1 MDWEKQLEPSFSAD
15 TAALQSRRPLVLCLT
30 NYVAI
35 AFNANALLAVG
46 ASPMMSFSPE
56 EIPELTAQCDALYV
70 NIGCLDTQQAESMR
84 LAVAEARKN
93 GKPWVLDPVGVG
105 ASRLRMRLC
114 RELMERSAPAVIRG
128 NASEILSLSGQPAKA
143 HGIDAAESSAHALD
157 AAKKLAAASRSVVVV
172 SGATDYIVDAE
183 REVSVSRGHER
194 MEKVTAMGCTASALV
209 AAFTAVDA
217 DNLQAAANAMWLM
230 GTAGERAAAVTEG
243 TGSFAVAFL
252 DELSTLI

>member
-1 MDWEKQLEPSFSAD
+1 MDWEALREPSFSAD
-15 TAALQSRRPLVLCLT
+15 LAALRARRPLVLCLT
-30 NYVAI
+30 NYVAVS
-35 AFNANALLAVG
+35 FNANALLAIG
-46 ASPMMSFSPE
+46 ASPMMSFCPE
-56 EIPELTAQCDALYV
+56 EITELAARCDALYV
-70 NIGCLDTQQAESMR
+70 NIGCLDMQQAETMR
-84 LAVAEARKN
+84 RAVAAAGEC

-105 ASRLRMRLC
+105 ASRLRVRLC
-114 RELMERSAPAVIRG
+114 RELLALSAPAVIRG

-143 HGIDAAESSAHALD
+143 HGIDAAESSVYALD

-209 AAFTAVDA
+209 TAFTAVDA
-217 DNLQAAANAMWLM
+217 DCVQAAANAMWLM
-230 GTAGERAAAVTEG
+230 GTAGERAAAGTEG

-252 DELSTLI
+252 DRLSTLL

>member
-1 MDWEKQLEPSFSAD
+1 MDWEKLHVPSFSAD
-15 TAALQSRRPLVLCLT
+15 LAALRARRPLVLCLT

-56 EIPELTAQCDALYV
+56 EIPELAAQCDALYV
-70 NIGCLDTQQAESMR
+70 NIGCLDTQQAENMR

-114 RELMERSAPAVIRG
+114 RELLALSAPAVIRG

-143 HGIDAAESSAHALD
+143 RGTDAAESSAHALD
-157 AAKKLAAASRSVVVV
+157 AAKKLASASRSVVVV
-172 SGATDYIVDAE
+172 SGATDYIVDTK
-183 REVSVSRGHER
+183 REVSESRGHER

-209 AAFTAVDA
+209 AAFAAVDA
-217 DNLQAAANAMWLM
+217 DYLQAAANAMWLM